1 MSGSNLENEMY
12 ETIEDWNYPSQ
23 EKRVAKG
30 LLLMRARGCE
40 LRGLLDSD
48 LKRGIVRVIP
58 TERRV

>member
-1 MSGSNLENEMY
+1 MY
-12 ETIEDWNYPSQ
+12 EMVEDWNYPSQ

-48 LKRGIVRVIP
+48 LRRGIVRVVP
-58 TERRV
+58 VQQAASQ